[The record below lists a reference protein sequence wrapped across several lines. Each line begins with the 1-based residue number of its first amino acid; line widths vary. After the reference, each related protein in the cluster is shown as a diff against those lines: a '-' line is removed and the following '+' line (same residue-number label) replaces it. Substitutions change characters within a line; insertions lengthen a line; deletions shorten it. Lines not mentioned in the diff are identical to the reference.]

1 MLHFRSVAGV
11 SPGHREE
18 SARRRNGTAALGTV
32 LGEEKWEITDTLSL
46 LYGHFWF
53 HSVTVHNTPSNAGIQ
68 GLTIRNSCA
77 TAFYH
82 YSRFSSRPIYLSWD
96 DCAQQEGCS
105 LIMLCDTVFREDKNP
120 HVSVLVLTTGNS
132 PVDQGVWCLVE
143 DSIRCHSGTGVQHNI
158 KSTHKETY
166 GRGNSDEYTVV
177 ENWKSHMRELCSPS
191 LSHFTLHSKM
201 QIYTFIL
208 TLVVLRCTEEEWL
221 NKETY
226 SA

>member
-1 MLHFRSVAGV
+1 MAISGFIQSLCITHPPMLAFKVWLSETLVPLNFTTTAGFH
-11 SPGHREE
+11 PDPFICPEM
-18 SARRRNGTAALGTV
+18 TV
-32 LGEEKWEITDTLSL
+32 LSRKDAPL
-46 LYGHFWF
+46 LCY
-53 HSVTVHNTPSNAGIQ
+53 VTVS
-68 GLTIRNSCA
+68 
-77 TAFYH
+77 
-82 YSRFSSRPIYLSWD
+82 
-96 DCAQQEGCS
+96 
-105 LIMLCDTVFREDKNP
+105 REDKNP
-120 HVSVLVLTTGNS
+120 HVSVFVLTTGNG

-177 ENWKSHMRELCSPS
+177 ENWRSHRRGLCSPS
-191 LSHFTLHSKM
+191 PSHFTLHSKM
-201 QIYTFIL
+201 QIYIFIL